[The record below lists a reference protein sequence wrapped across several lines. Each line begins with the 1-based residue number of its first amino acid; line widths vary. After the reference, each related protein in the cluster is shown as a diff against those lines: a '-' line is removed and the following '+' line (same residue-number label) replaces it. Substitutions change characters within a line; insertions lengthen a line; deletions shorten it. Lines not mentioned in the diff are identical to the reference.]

1 MKKLI
6 STIAALGVVVAMGAT
21 AMAAELPSPTTG
33 TDITATLKSLD
44 GDYYDVTVSEVDF
57 SIPADVIDD
66 LMDEVAESAGDKEVA
81 AIDLCTIEITNKETG
96 ADMWY
101 YIDEDNPA
109 TVAFAF
115 DGANNVIAVLE
126 YDEFTG
132 SWVSIDFEIVDGEV
146 VANLQEAWL
155 ISFVTEAVKADE
167 PAKEDGKGSAQTGYD
182 TAIYIA
188 SAVALAAGA
197 VFFFATSKKTAKSA
211 K

>member
-21 AMAAELPSPTTG
+21 AMAADLPSPTTG

-57 SIPADVIDD
+57 SIPADVIDG

-182 TAIYIA
+182 SLVYVV

-197 VFFFATSKKTAKSA
+197 VFFFVSSKKSA
-211 K
+211 TEVM

>member
-96 ADMWY
+96 ADMWF

-167 PAKEDGKGSAQTGYD
+167 PAKEDGKSSAQTGYD